1 MNLFTKQQQESYK
14 NAKICYIW
22 KEKYVKKCLKDK
34 KSRKVRDYCH
44 YTGEYRGAV
53 HNICNSKQIVL
64 KKVPIVFHNG
74 SMFISLS

>member
-1 MNLFTKQQQESYK
+1 MNLLTKQQQESYK

-34 KSRKVRDYCH
+34 ESRKVRDYCH

-53 HNICNSKQIVL
+53 HNICNSK
-64 KKVPIVFHNG
+64 
-74 SMFISLS
+74 

>member
-1 MNLFTKQQQESYK
+1 MNLLTKQQQESYK

-44 YTGEYRGAV
+44 YTGECRGAA
-53 HNICNSKQIVL
+53 HNICNSK
-64 KKVPIVFHNG
+64 
-74 SMFISLS
+74 